1 MKKILLYSAALVA
14 LLMSSCSKS
23 DVELPDGFEGGMG
36 AVSFNLSTDTRAG
49 EEYNPMDYCTI
60 RIYSAEGLIR
70 KYSSEEEM
78 PEVLSL
84 LAGSYSIDVE
94 LGDMSIASWTNKS
107 YHGEADFV
115 VEAGKQTPVEVVCKL
130 LNAAVEVNYDATI
143 AENLESG
150 YATTA
155 TLYGE
160 ELVYTASASGYFLP
174 DGQEAELQWSF
185 AGTHPEKGA
194 VTKSDKLTIK
204 AGGKY
209 RLNFKYSPDA
219 VGGLTF
225 DVELVEPEVVGD
237 VIIFSPEPVFKG
249 EGFDMAS
256 VQKFYNTTKTI
267 SLSSPNALTAL
278 SVEVNGQTIDLTNS
292 SFVTKTDEKNWKIVL
307 TDDFFSP
314 FAGGE
319 NNYNFVAEDAD
330 GGKGKATATFITQ
343 GIVAATAAD
352 CDLWLNT
359 ADVKV
364 KIFDSSVSSVQ
375 VKMRREGGDWAT
387 YDATKLDNETYV
399 AKVEPKWITTTN
411 EAGGVAY
418 QLDKN
423 SGVLANTNYEAKAV
437 IGGVEKEAVA
447 SFSVAV
453 EQVIPDGDFE
463 DSTLS
468 CFSIANQ
475 QTTFWGSGN
484 NNYMNI
490 SKLKNLCT
498 QQQFAGQGG
507 NYCARMHSESAA
519 GILAAGNL
527 FSGTFVKPSTQGTVS
542 FGKPYD
548 WQARPTAL
556 RFKYYASNIGTANQE
571 KWKDASGNYPV
582 AKGQQDKARIYVAI
596 IDWTA
601 LHEVG
606 SGLAAPTGMW
616 DPAAQTS
623 VAEGAIIGYA
633 SFWITASSTGEQMIT
648 VDVPFYYYDK
658 VTKPS
663 KAYTIAVSC
672 SANAYGDYM
681 CGCDSN
687 EVYVDD
693 FEWVY

>member
-1 MKKILLYSAALVA
+1 MKKILLYSVALVA
-14 LLMSSCSKS
+14 LLATSCSKS
-23 DVELPDGFEGGMG
+23 DVCLPDGVEGGMG
-36 AVSFNLSTDTRAG
+36 AVSFTLSTDTRTG
-49 EEYNPMDYCTI
+49 EYDPMDYYTI
-60 RIYSAEGLIR
+60 RIYSADGLIR
-70 KYSSEEEM
+70 KYTPEQPM

-94 LGDMSIASWTNKS
+94 LGDKSIASWSNKS
-107 YHGEADFV
+107 YRGEADFV
-115 VEAGKQTPVEVVCKL
+115 IKGGEQTRVEVLCKV
-130 LNAAVEVNYDATI
+130 LNATVTVKYDASV
-143 AENLESG
+143 AENLQAG
-150 YATTA
+150 FKTTA

-160 ELVYTASASGYFLP
+160 QLVYTDNQTGYFLP
-174 DGQEAELQWSF
+174 DGQEAELEWSF
-185 AGTHPEKGA
+185 AGEHAEKGA
-194 VTKSDKLTIK
+194 IAQSGKQTIK

-209 RLNFKYSPDA
+209 TLHFKFSPDA
-219 VGGLTF
+219 EGMLDF
-225 DVELVEPEVVGD
+225 DLEIVEPTVVDD
-237 VIIFSPEPVFKG
+237 VISFSPEPVFKG
-249 EGFDMAS
+249 EGFDLS
-256 VQKFYNTTKTI
+256 TTQKFYNTTKTI
-267 SLSSPNALTAL
+267 LLSSPNALTKL
-278 SVEVNGQTIDLTNS
+278 TVEAAGQTIDLTNS
-292 SFVTKTDEKNWKIVL
+292 EFVTKTDEKNWKIQL

-319 NNYNFVAEDAD
+319 NAYLFSAEDAD
-330 GGKGKATATFITQ
+330 GGRGKATANFLTQ
-343 GIVAATAAD
+343 GIVAATEAD

-364 KIFDSSVSSVQ
+364 KIFDASVSSVQ
-375 VKMRREGGDWAT
+375 VKMRRAGGPWVT
-387 YDATKLDNETYV
+387 YPATKLDNETFV
-399 AKVEPKWITTTN
+399 AKVEPKWVATTN
-411 EAGGVAY
+411 EVGGVAY
-418 QLDKN
+418 QLDVN
-423 SGVLANTNYEAKAV
+423 SGVLANTAYEAKAV

-447 SFSVAV
+447 AFTVAV
-453 EQVIPDGDFE
+453 DQTIPYGDFE

-475 QTTFWGSGN
+475 ETTFWGSGN

-507 NYCARMHSESAA
+507 SYCARMHSESAA

-527 FSGTFVKPSTQGTVS
+527 FSGTFVKPSTQGTVA
-542 FGKPYD
+542 FGKPYE
-548 WQARPTAL
+548 WKARPTAL
-556 RFKYYASNIGTANQE
+556 RFKYYASKIGSVNMT
-571 KWKDASGNYPV
+571 KYKDASGNDPI
-582 AKGQQDKARIYVAI
+582 AKGSQDKARIYVAI
-596 IDWTA
+596 IDWSA
-601 LHEVG
+601 LHEVS
-606 SGLAAPTGMW
+606 SGLSTPTGMW

-633 SFWITASSTGEQMIT
+633 SFWINATSTGDKMIT

-663 KAYTIAVSC
+663 KSYAIAVSC

>member
-1 MKKILLYSAALVA
+1 MKKILLYSVALVA
-14 LLMSSCSKS
+14 LLATSCSKS
-23 DVELPDGFEGGMG
+23 EVCLPDGVEGGMG
-36 AVSFNLSTDTRAG
+36 AVSFTLSTDTRTG
-49 EEYNPMDYCTI
+49 EYDPMDYYTI
-60 RIYSAEGLIR
+60 RIYSADGLIR
-70 KYSSEEEM
+70 KYTPEQPM

-94 LGDMSIASWTNKS
+94 LGDKSIASWSNKS
-107 YHGEADFV
+107 YRGEADFV
-115 VEAGKQTPVEVVCKL
+115 IKGGEQTRVEVLCKV
-130 LNAAVEVNYDATI
+130 LNATVIVKYDASV
-143 AENLESG
+143 AENLQPG
-150 YATTA
+150 FKTTA

-160 ELVYTASASGYFLP
+160 QLVYTDNQTGYFLP
-174 DGQEAELQWSF
+174 DGEEAELEWSF
-185 AGTHPEKGA
+185 AGEHAEKGA
-194 VTKSDKLTIK
+194 IAQNGKQTIK

-209 RLNFKYSPDA
+209 TLHFKFSPDA
-219 VGGLTF
+219 EGLLDF
-225 DVELVEPEVVGD
+225 DLEIVEPTVVDD
-237 VIIFSPEPVFKG
+237 VIIFSPEPIFKG
-249 EGFDMAS
+249 EGFDLS
-256 VQKFYNTTKTI
+256 TTQKFYNTTKTI
-267 SLSSPNALTAL
+267 LLSSPNALTKL
-278 SVEVNGQTIDLTNS
+278 TVEVAGQTIDLTDS
-292 SFVTKTDEKNWKIVL
+292 EFVTKTDEKNWKIQL

-319 NNYNFVAEDAD
+319 NAYLFLAEDAD
-330 GGKGKATATFITQ
+330 GGRGKATANFLTQ
-343 GIVAATAAD
+343 GIVAATEAD

-364 KIFDSSVSSVQ
+364 KIFDPSVSSVQ
-375 VKMRREGGDWAT
+375 VKMRRAGGQWAT
-387 YDATKLDNETYV
+387 YPATKIDSETYV
-399 AKVEPKWITTTN
+399 AKVEPKWVTTTN
-411 EAGGVAY
+411 EVGGVAY
-418 QLDKN
+418 QLDVN
-423 SGVLANTNYEAKAV
+423 SGVLANTAYEAKAV

-447 SFSVAV
+447 VFTVAV
-453 EQVIPDGDFE
+453 DQTIPYGDFE

-475 QTTFWGSGN
+475 ETAFWGSGN

-507 NYCARMHSESAA
+507 SYCARMHSESAA

-542 FGKPYD
+542 FGKPYE
-548 WQARPTAL
+548 WKARPTAL
-556 RFKYYASNIGTANQE
+556 RFKYYASKIGSVNMT
-571 KWKDASGNYPV
+571 KYKDASGNDPI
-582 AKGQQDKARIYVAI
+582 AKGSQDKARIYVAI
-596 IDWTA
+596 IDWSA
-601 LHEVG
+601 LHEVS
-606 SGLAAPTGMW
+606 SGLSTPTGMW

-633 SFWITASSTGEQMIT
+633 SFWINATSTGDQMIT

-663 KAYTIAVSC
+663 KSYAIAVSC